1 MSAPEVCARVALVHY
16 VWLAATLS
24 HAYARHDNTT
34 DLQTAIIEMQ
44 FQTLIA
50 GRDVVVPFYGSRRG
64 CTPAD
69 PSDFL
74 NAAPG
79 RRVGVLSSIV
89 VVVTALA
96 MAVVTLLDEA

>member
-1 MSAPEVCARVALVHY
+1 MCARVARAPCVSP
-16 VWLAATLS
+16 ATSLS
-24 HAYARHDNTT
+24 YAYALHDKTT

-79 RRVGVLSSIV
+79 RRVGALSSIV
-89 VVVTALA
+89 VVATALA
-96 MAVVTLLDEA
+96 MAVMTLLDDA